1 MSATIQQKA
10 EDYFHTLNEPSQQ
23 STAHKKQCNQ
33 NDNANNRQ
41 YSHLY
46 FSISLLSDV
55 ATILPHVNIAVCI
68 YLNIFSVGR
77 QQQIQ
82 DMVAIEFRHPTP
94 TATAIR
100 TPLQFLVIIRINPV
114 YERSY
119 SHLICHN
126 RCMYSICHLSD
137 SCDPKSKACSYCFLF
152 LIIMTSRNS
161 MAPLRR

>member
-1 MSATIQQKA
+1 MSATIQQET
-10 EDYFHTLNEPSQQ
+10 EDDFHTLNEPSQQ
-23 STAHKKQCNQ
+23 STAHKKQGNQ

-55 ATILPHVNIAVCI
+55 ATILPHVDIAVCI
-68 YLNIFSVGR
+68 YLNVFPVGR

-126 RCMYSICHLSD
+126 LS
-137 SCDPKSKACSYCFLF
+137 LF
-152 LIIMTSRNS
+152 T
-161 MAPLRR
+161 